1 MISLPTKI
9 TFIRIILTPIIIFLI
24 LIHHEKIQEF
34 GLKSSQTYWILTLF
48 SIAIISDIVDGYL
61 SRKFNLITRLG
72 SFLDPIADK
81 ILIISTTLVLT
92 YVDCGNPLPIYYTTL
107 IVARESIQISGAI
120 SIGIISGDISIKHH
134 WTGKIATFL
143 QILMVYCSLTLE
155 SVSFCFSLSLLTSF
169 FAIWSAI
176 MYIHNGLIQLP
187 SKHDASSNKQ

>member
-120 SIGIISGDISIKHH
+120 SIGIISGDITIKHH

-187 SKHDASSNKQ
+187 STRDASSNK

>member
-24 LIHHEKIQEF
+24 LINHEKIQKF
-34 GLKSSQTYWILTLF
+34 GLESSHTYWILTLF

-120 SIGIISGDISIKHH
+120 SIGIISGDITIKHH

-176 MYIHNGLIQLP
+176 MYIHNGLVQLP
-187 SKHDASSNKQ
+187 STHDASSNK

>member
-34 GLKSSQTYWILTLF
+34 GLKSSYTYWILTLF

-120 SIGIISGDISIKHH
+120 SIGIISGDITIKHH

-187 SKHDASSNKQ
+187 STHDASSNK

>member
-24 LIHHEKIQEF
+24 LINHEKIQEF
-34 GLKSSQTYWILTLF
+34 GLKSSHTYWILTLF

-120 SIGIISGDISIKHH
+120 SIGIISGDITIKHH

-187 SKHDASSNKQ
+187 STHDASSNK